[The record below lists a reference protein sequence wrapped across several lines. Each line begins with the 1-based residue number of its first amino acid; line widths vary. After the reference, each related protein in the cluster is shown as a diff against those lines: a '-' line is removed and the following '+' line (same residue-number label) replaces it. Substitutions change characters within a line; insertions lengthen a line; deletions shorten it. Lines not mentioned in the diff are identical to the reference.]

1 MVTKSW
7 CILSH
12 VRKKVISANGDEI
25 IVFPMLHRNDRERS
39 CSATWLRS
47 QWLLTLCKTV
57 RWPVSLQFS
66 SRHCNVM
73 CFLFDIGFFFE
84 TKIWLCNYVGMSTA
98 FTSNGCSSGNAW
110 VIRDNYALGFCLERL
125 PRRSVK
131 L

>member
-73 CFLFDIGFFFE
+73 CFLFDIGGFF
-84 TKIWLCNYVGMSTA
+84 
-98 FTSNGCSSGNAW
+98 SGQRFGF
-110 VIRDNYALGFCLERL
+110 VIMLECRPLSL
-125 PRRSVK
+125 PTVVVVTMHG
-131 L
+131 